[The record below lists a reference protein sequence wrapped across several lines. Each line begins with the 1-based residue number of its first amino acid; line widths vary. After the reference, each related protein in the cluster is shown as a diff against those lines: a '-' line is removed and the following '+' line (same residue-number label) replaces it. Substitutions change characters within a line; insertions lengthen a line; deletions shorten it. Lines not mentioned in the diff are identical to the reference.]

1 MNQQLN
7 RRFSQFEN
15 VKFFYDFYLQKLIG
29 CVKTFLTEK
38 YVNS

>member
-7 RRFSQFEN
+7 RRFSQFEMLN
-15 VKFFYDFYLQKLIG
+15 FFMIFIYKELIG

-38 YVNS
+38 YMNS